1 LRGTGC
7 TRALTG
13 PYRKKSSIAVN
24 RAVIPA
30 ARAHVALWTGIA
42 AKPNFESNPT
52 RDERLD
58 MALQDQQA
66 EPSMEEI
73 LASIRRIISEEE
85 QTPTAEPV
93 LDLTQTDEPQ
103 TEVEDDI
110 VFEAVEQVVAQETV
124 TAPTPAPTPTQI
136 ETPMPTTATVI
147 TPTAD
152 TILSPP
158 TASAA
163 AGALARLA
171 GTLRVSDTPGQ
182 TVEGVVRELLK
193 PMLKE
198 WLDKNLPSIVESR
211 VEAELERIAR
221 LAR

>member
-1 LRGTGC
+1 
-7 TRALTG
+7 
-13 PYRKKSSIAVN
+13 
-24 RAVIPA
+24 
-30 ARAHVALWTGIA
+30 
-42 AKPNFESNPT
+42 
-52 RDERLD
+52 

-85 QTPTAEPV
+85 QTPNSEPV
-93 LDLTQTDEPQ
+93 LDLTQTEEPA
-103 TEVEDDI
+103 TDDDI
-110 VFEAVEQVVAQETV
+110 VFEAVEQVVVEEFETPVPPSPAQTV
-124 TAPTPAPTPTQI
+124 TRQPAPVQTIT
-136 ETPMPTTATVI
+136 ETPV
-147 TPTAD
+147 D

-163 AGALARLA
+163 AGSLAKLA
-171 GTLRVSDTPGQ
+171 GTLRIADTPGQ

-198 WLDKNLPSIVESR
+198 WLDKNLASIVEAR

>member
-1 LRGTGC
+1 
-7 TRALTG
+7 
-13 PYRKKSSIAVN
+13 
-24 RAVIPA
+24 
-30 ARAHVALWTGIA
+30 
-42 AKPNFESNPT
+42 
-52 RDERLD
+52 

-93 LDLTQTDEPQ
+93 LDLTQTDEP
-103 TEVEDDI
+103 TAEVADIEDDI
-110 VFEAVEQVVAQETV
+110 VFEAVEQAVAEEVV
-124 TAPTPAPTPTQI
+124 TPAPAPVQRAPVQTQTTPAA
-136 ETPMPTTATVI
+136 TT
-147 TPTAD
+147 D
-152 TILSPP
+152 TFISPP
-158 TASAA
+158 SASAA
-163 AGALARLA
+163 AGSLAKLA
-171 GTLRVSDTPGQ
+171 GTLRIADTPNQ

-198 WLDKNLPSIVESR
+198 WLDRNLPAIVEAR

>member
-1 LRGTGC
+1 
-7 TRALTG
+7 
-13 PYRKKSSIAVN
+13 
-24 RAVIPA
+24 
-30 ARAHVALWTGIA
+30 
-42 AKPNFESNPT
+42 
-52 RDERLD
+52 

-93 LDLTQTDEPQ
+93 LDLTQTDVPQ
-103 TEVEDDI
+103 VEAVEDDI
-110 VFEAVEQVVAQETV
+110 VFEAVEQVVAEETY
-124 TAPTPAPTPTQI
+124 TPAPTPVPTPTQV
-136 ETPMPTTATVI
+136 ETIMPSHATAIAPTT
-147 TPTAD
+147 D
-152 TILSPP
+152 SILSPP
-158 TASAA
+158 TTNAA

-171 GTLRVSDTPGQ
+171 GTLRISDTPGQ

-198 WLDKNLPSIVESR
+198 WLDKNLPAIVESR

>member
-1 LRGTGC
+1 
-7 TRALTG
+7 
-13 PYRKKSSIAVN
+13 
-24 RAVIPA
+24 
-30 ARAHVALWTGIA
+30 
-42 AKPNFESNPT
+42 
-52 RDERLD
+52 

-85 QTPTAEPV
+85 QAPTAEPV
-93 LDLTQTDEPQ
+93 LDLTQTDEPEETQ
-103 TEVEDDI
+103 TGGGADDDL
-110 VFEAVEQVVAQETV
+110 VFEAVEDVVAQEAVAPAPVREPEPVRHETPAPAPVV
-124 TAPTPAPTPTQI
+124 TAPG
-136 ETPMPTTATVI
+136 
-147 TPTAD
+147 D
-152 TILSPP
+152 GILSPP
-158 TASAA
+158 TANAA

-171 GTLRVSDTPGQ
+171 GTLRVTDTPGQ

-198 WLDKNLPSIVESR
+198 WLDKNLPAIVEAR

>member
-1 LRGTGC
+1 
-7 TRALTG
+7 
-13 PYRKKSSIAVN
+13 
-24 RAVIPA
+24 
-30 ARAHVALWTGIA
+30 
-42 AKPNFESNPT
+42 
-52 RDERLD
+52 

-85 QTPTAEPV
+85 QAPNAEPV
-93 LDLTQTDEPQ
+93 LDLTQTEDPAL
-103 TEVEDDI
+103 TAEDDI
-110 VFEAVEQVVAQETV
+110 VFEAVEQVVAEESPV
-124 TAPTPAPTPTQI
+124 SHTAAAKPAPI
-136 ETPMPTTATVI
+136 ETPTPSAVATA
-147 TPTAD
+147 PAE

-158 TASAA
+158 TTSAA

-171 GTLRVSDTPGQ
+171 GSLRIADTPNQ
-182 TVEGVVRELLK
+182 TVEGVVRELLR

-198 WLDKNLPSIVESR
+198 WLDRNLPAIVEAR